1 MNYTKTIV
9 VFLCLMVFL
18 RAESQTLNGLQNSN
32 FGGVHSVYSNPALLT
47 SMAYKRHA
55 NVSTFGAE
63 VNTNLASLTAPFT
76 LWQAMNANV
85 PAAYL
90 NDKGKVAWKNE
101 FLQGYPVGFD
111 GWAFMGLEWRGPSYA
126 KRIGQRTVWASH
138 SRSRSNIAMKNVS
151 DATFAFARLL
161 LDSGRQ
167 NKGGL
172 ELSQSVDKPFSFQAN
187 AYQELGASFAF
198 ALVDAKKLKVSVGAT
213 AKYIMGLGHVS
224 VITPGFKVN
233 NYVGDS
239 LVIQNSDIEVSYSES
254 QVLQRMMR
262 GIIVGGLPSF
272 RDIIGS
278 GVGFDFGISVEG
290 GKGGSMVQF
299 KERWLG
305 DPTVRNYHWRLAAS
319 LLDWGQVSYKNQVTT
334 FKMSNTTPVTFKTD
348 AAFLGAFAQGSAE
361 GFAYLEQFARDNMNY
376 SKDAKTQQ
384 ITLPTQLQLQGDM
397 RLMSRVYASFHWQQS
412 LVAAKTMGFRQP
424 SSLIVSPRI
433 ETKWLEVA
441 MPMGLTQDYRKGNIG
456 AFVRVGPVFLGSD
469 NFVTNLM
476 SNNIKGI
483 NLYFG
488 MSTSIGK
495 FKKK

>member
-9 VFLCLMVFL
+9 VFFCLMVFL

-290 GKGGSMVQF
+290 GKGGYMVQF

-305 DPTVRNYHWRLAAS
+305 DPTVRNYRWRLAAS
-319 LLDWGQVSYKNQVTT
+319 
-334 FKMSNTTPVTFKTD
+334 
-348 AAFLGAFAQGSAE
+348 
-361 GFAYLEQFARDNMNY
+361 
-376 SKDAKTQQ
+376 
-384 ITLPTQLQLQGDM
+384 
-397 RLMSRVYASFHWQQS
+397 
-412 LVAAKTMGFRQP
+412 
-424 SSLIVSPRI
+424 
-433 ETKWLEVA
+433 
-441 MPMGLTQDYRKGNIG
+441 
-456 AFVRVGPVFLGSD
+456 
-469 NFVTNLM
+469 
-476 SNNIKGI
+476 
-483 NLYFG
+483 
-488 MSTSIGK
+488 
-495 FKKK
+495 

>member
-1 MNYTKTIV
+1 MKINNPIV
-9 VFLCLMVFL
+9 ACLSFLLFSK
-18 RAESQTLNGLQNSN
+18 AESQTLNGLQNSN
-32 FGGVHSVYSNPALLT
+32 FAGVHSVYSNPALLT

-55 NVSTFGAE
+55 NISTFSAE
-63 VNTNLASLTAPFT
+63 VNTNLVSLTAPFT

-85 PAAYL
+85 PAEYL
-90 NDKGKVAWKNE
+90 NDKGKVAWKSE
-101 FLQGYPVGFD
+101 FLQGYPVGIG

-126 KRIGQRTVWASH
+126 KRIGQRTVWATH
-138 SRSRSNIAMKNVS
+138 SRSRSNISVKNVS
-151 DATFAFARLL
+151 DATLTFGRLL
-161 LDSGRQ
+161 LDSGIKNR
-167 NKGGL
+167 GGL
-172 ELSQSVDKPFSFQAN
+172 EFLQSVDKPFSFQAN
-187 AYQELGASFAF
+187 AYQELGASVAF

-224 VITPGFKVN
+224 ITTPGFKIN
-233 NYVGDS
+233 SYVGDS
-239 LVIQNSDIEVSYSES
+239 LVIQNSNVEVSYSES

-262 GIIVGGLPSF
+262 GVILGGLPSF

-278 GVGFDFGISVEG
+278 GLGFDFGISVEG
-290 GKGGSMVQF
+290 GKGGSVVQF

-319 LLDWGQVSYKNQVTT
+319 LLDWGQVSYKNQVKS
-334 FKMSNTTPVTFKTD
+334 FRMSNTTPVTLKTD
-348 AAFLGAFAQGSAE
+348 ATFLGAFAQGSAE

-376 SKDAKTQQ
+376 SEEAKTQQ
-384 ITLPTQLQLQGDM
+384 ITLPTQLQIQGDM
-397 RLMSRVYASFHWQQS
+397 RLMSRLYASFHWQQS
-412 LVAAKTMGFRQP
+412 LVAAKTQGFRQP

-433 ETKWLEVA
+433 ETKWLELA

-456 AFVRVGPVFLGSD
+456 AFVRVGPVFMGSD
-469 NFVTNLM
+469 NLITNMM

-488 MSTSIGK
+488 VSTSVGK

>member
-1 MNYTKTIV
+1 MKYTNSKVALIC
-9 VFLCLMVFL
+9 FLFFSK
-18 RAESQTLNGLQNSN
+18 AGSQTLNGLQNSN
-32 FGGVHSVYSNPALLT
+32 FAGVHSVYSNPALLT

-55 NVSTFGAE
+55 NVSTFSAE
-63 VNTNLASLTAPFT
+63 VNTNLVSLTAPFT

-85 PAAYL
+85 PAEYL
-90 NDKGKVAWKNE
+90 NDKGKVAWKSE
-101 FLQGYPVGFD
+101 FLQAYPVGME

-126 KRIGQRTVWASH
+126 KRVGQCAVWATH
-138 SRSRSNIAMKNVS
+138 SRSRSNISVKNVS
-151 DATFAFARLL
+151 DATLSFARLL
-161 LDSGRQ
+161 LDSGIK

-172 ELSQSVDKPFSFQAN
+172 EFLQSVDKPFSFQAN
-187 AYQELGASFAF
+187 AYQELGASVAF

-224 VITPGFKVN
+224 IATSGFKIN
-233 NYVGDS
+233 SYVGDS
-239 LVIQNSDIEVSYSES
+239 LVIQNSNVQVSYSES

-262 GIIVGGLPSF
+262 GVILGGLPSF

-290 GKGGSMVQF
+290 GKGGSVVQF

-319 LLDWGQVSYKNQVTT
+319 LLDWGQVSYKNQVKS
-334 FKMSNTTPVTFKTD
+334 FSMSNTTPVTLKTD

-376 SKDAKTQQ
+376 SEEAQTQQ
-384 ITLPTQLQLQGDM
+384 ITLPTQLQIQGDM
-397 RLMSRVYASFHWQQS
+397 RLMSRLYASFHWQQS
-412 LVAAKTMGFRQP
+412 LVNAKAMGFRQP

-469 NFVTNLM
+469 NLVTNMM

-488 MSTSIGK
+488 VSTSVGK